1 LAKKKKKYIPP
12 PKDDAELQ
20 EMREHWK
27 VINEKTKEIVE
38 RYRKW
43 WDKDKRKWKEGYK
56 QNE

>member
-1 LAKKKKKYIPP
+1 MAKKKKYIPP

-20 EMREHWK
+20 KMREHWK
-27 VINEKTKEIVE
+27 VINEKTKKIAE

-43 WDKDKRKWKEGYK
+43 WDKDKKKWKEGYK